1 MLYGDILSIRALTG
15 LTSEDISD
23 EDITQVM
30 QLANRI
36 VLNTI
41 QIRVTKEQPRQIGG
55 DRTVYQTI
63 SYPLADIDGDGQVT
77 ANDIKVEALNPVES
91 FNMWRELAVDQI
103 NPYYGLIK
111 LAEAPTNG
119 ERVFVTYAYIPE
131 WVKKEDIDDLVNLLT
146 AHILTLRLQNPDTVA
161 ITDLGANELIVKKQ
175 ETKFLE
181 VYKLKLQT
189 LMNIKAMRSVEL

>member
-15 LTSEDISD
+15 LTSEDVSN
-23 EDITQVM
+23 EDINQVM

-41 QIRVTKEQPRQIGG
+41 QIRVTKEHSRQIGS
-55 DRTVYQTI
+55 DRTVYQTTY
-63 SYPLADIDGDGQVT
+63 YPLADTDGDGQVT

-91 FNMWRELAVDQI
+91 FDMWRELTISQI
-103 NPYYGLIK
+103 NADYGLIK
-111 LAEAPTNG
+111 LAEAPANG
-119 ERVFVTYAYIPE
+119 ERVFITYAYIPK

-146 AHILTLRLQNPDTVA
+146 AHILTLRLQNPDTIA

-189 LMNIKAMRSVEL
+189 LMSIKAMRSVEL

>member
-15 LTSEDISD
+15 LTNEDVSD
-23 EDITQVM
+23 EDINQIM

-41 QIRVTKEQPRQIGG
+41 QMRVTREQPRQIGS
-55 DRTVYQTI
+55 DRLVYQT
-63 SYPLADIDGDGQVT
+63 SAYPLADIDGDGQVT
-77 ANDIKVEALNPVES
+77 ANDVKVEALSPVES
-91 FNMWRELAVDQI
+91 FDMWRELTISQI
-103 NPYYGLIK
+103 NADYGLIK
-111 LAEAPTNG
+111 LAEAPASG
-119 ERVFVTYAYIPE
+119 ERVFITYAYIPE

-146 AHILTLRLQNPDTVA
+146 AHILTLRLQNPDTIA

-189 LMNIKAMRSVEL
+189 LMSIKAMRSVEP